1 MILKKMSLYSEK
13 FNCSKGEKTM
23 SAPLS
28 FYHNWG
34 SMPESMLDSFVREFK
49 SNGVDKLVL
58 VNPILEGFIQNPS
71 SFRIWLRLKQQFG
84 IDFQDAHM
92 PFGEHMD
99 LACPDRGRRAK
110 MIEEQKQ
117 ALAYATDLGCKTAT
131 IHVGAFESVI
141 FQTPNSV
148 IRPLVVDALEKL
160 IPEAEKLGIMLAIE
174 NSFERSNAPDEI
186 LYYISQFDS
195 PCFGVCFDS
204 GHANLMEYYPGK
216 EYDRYFGGV
225 THAWLDKMEYCN
237 DALDKLLPH
246 IVTCHLHDNDG
257 YIDSHMMPGDGI
269 TDWDKVM
276 SKLATAPRLMT
287 MQTEVGMFKYGY
299 SVRQLVETFRKIV
312 K

>member
-1 MILKKMSLYSEK
+1 MSV
-13 FNCSKGEKTM
+13 
-23 SAPLS
+23 PIS
-28 FYHNWG
+28 FYHNWEAI
-34 SMPESMLDSFVREFK
+34 PETMQDSFINEFK
-49 SNGVDKLVL
+49 ANGVKDFVL
-58 VNPILEGFIQNPS
+58 VNPVLENFIKNPS
-71 SFRIWLRLKQQFG
+71 SFKVWLMLKQRNN
-84 IDFQDAHM
+84 INIQDAHM

-110 MIEEQKQ
+110 MIEEQKL

-160 IPEAEKLGIMLAIE
+160 IPEAEKLGIVLAIE
-174 NSFERSNAPDEI
+174 NSFERSNSTDEI
-186 LYYISQFDS
+186 LYYISQFSS
-195 PCFGVCFDS
+195 PNFGVCFDS
-204 GHANLMEYYPGK
+204 GHANLMEYFPGK
-216 EYDRYFGGV
+216 EYDKYFGGV
-225 THAWLDKMEYCN
+225 TLAWLDNIEYCN

-257 YIDSHMMPGDGI
+257 YCDSHMMPFDGI
-269 TDWDKVM
+269 VDWEKVM
-276 SKLATAPRLMT
+276 SKLSTAPRLMT

-299 SVRQLVETFRKIV
+299 SVNQLVSTFNKII